1 MGRSF
6 NQLEERW
13 TLDSRKLADFIVEVL
28 DDKKGEDIHLLDI
41 HENSILADYF
51 VICSGT
57 SARMV
62 KALMDD
68 VEDEVKKEFGLNS
81 RVEGEAMAGWI
92 LADYGTVILHIF
104 SPDRRDYYSLEE
116 LWAEAKT
123 ILRLQWSVISNQ

>member
-1 MGRSF
+1 M
-6 NQLEERW
+6 
-13 TLDSRKLADFIVEVL
+13 IVKVL

-57 SARMV
+57 SVRMV
-62 KALMDD
+62 KALMTD
-68 VEDEVKKEFGLNS
+68 VDDEVKKAFGLNP
-81 RVEGEAMAGWI
+81 RLEGDAQAGWI
-92 LADYGTVILHIF
+92 LADYGTVIVHIF

-123 ILRLQWSVISNQ
+123 ILRLQ

>member
-1 MGRSF
+1 M
-6 NQLEERW
+6 
-13 TLDSRKLADFIVEVL
+13 
-28 DDKKGEDIHLLDI
+28 DI

-57 SARMV
+57 STRMV
-62 KALMDD
+62 KALVND

-92 LADYGTVILHIF
+92 LADYGVVIVHIF

-123 ILRLQWSVISNQ
+123 ILRLQ

>member
-1 MGRSF
+1 M
-6 NQLEERW
+6 
-13 TLDSRKLADFIVEVL
+13 
-28 DDKKGEDIHLLDI
+28 LDI

-62 KALMDD
+62 KALMTEVD
-68 VEDEVKKEFGLNS
+68 DEVKKEYGINP
-81 RVEGEAMAGWI
+81 RIEGEALAGWI

-123 ILRLQWSVISNQ
+123 ILRLQ

>member
-1 MGRSF
+1 M
-6 NQLEERW
+6 
-13 TLDSRKLADFIVEVL
+13 ADFIVKVL

-57 SARMV
+57 SVRMV
-62 KALMDD
+62 KALIDD
-68 VEDEVKKEFGLNS
+68 VDDEVKKEFGLDP
-81 RVEGEAMAGWI
+81 RLEGEALAGWI
-92 LADYGTVILHIF
+92 LADYGTVIVHIF

-123 ILRLQWSVISNQ
+123 ILRLQ

>member
-1 MGRSF
+1 
-6 NQLEERW
+6 L
-13 TLDSRKLADFIVEVL
+13 IVKVL

-57 SARMV
+57 SVRMV
-62 KALMDD
+62 KALMSD
-68 VEDEVKKEFGLNS
+68 VDDEVKKTFGLNS
-81 RVEGEAMAGWI
+81 RIEGDAQAGWI
-92 LADYGTVILHIF
+92 LADYGTVIVHIF

-123 ILRLQWSVISNQ
+123 VLRLQ